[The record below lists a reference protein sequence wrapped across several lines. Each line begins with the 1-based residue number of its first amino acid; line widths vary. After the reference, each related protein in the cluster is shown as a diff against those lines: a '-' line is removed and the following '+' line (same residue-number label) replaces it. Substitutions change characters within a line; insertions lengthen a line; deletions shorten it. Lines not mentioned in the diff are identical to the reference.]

1 MLVSDH
7 VNYHIVQGLLMG
19 VAEIEGRHEKA
30 EQIRNQG
37 LVRLASM
44 SESEK
49 LELAQYFSGAPGS
62 SVEYELAEIQR
73 AIDTGILCSD
83 KLTLPTPIEFSEN

>member
-1 MLVSDH
+1 MLVSAH
-7 VNYHIVQGLLMG
+7 VKYHIMQGLEKG
-19 VAEIEGRHEKA
+19 VAEIEKRHEKA

-49 LELAQYFSGAPGS
+49 LELAEYFGSAQGA
-62 SVEYELAEIQR
+62 SVENELKEIQK
-73 AIDTGILCSD
+73 AIDNGVLCID
-83 KLTLPTPIEFSEN
+83 KLASPQIRYFDKN